1 MKPAPSRPREYRYKG
16 LRLPFNRPLVMGI
29 VNVTPDSF
37 SDGGLFMEPDAAARL
52 AEKFAEDGADI
63 LDIGGES
70 TRPGAE
76 PVSADDEKKRVIPVI
91 RRIVRRLPKI
101 PVSIDSLKPEVV
113 REALAEGA
121 AMINDVGG
129 LRDPGMMEL
138 AAESGAPVVITH
150 MKGTPRTMQ
159 RRPAYRDVVETI
171 LSFFK
176 ERTKACRKAGVE
188 KIILDPGIGFG
199 KTARHNLQ
207 IINRLDRIT
216 RLGYPVMVGASR
228 KSFIGKTLGLPVD
241 EREEATIAVNVLA
254 VAKGASIV
262 RVHGVKAN
270 ARAVRMAWSVLKEKR
285 P

>member
-1 MKPAPSRPREYRYKG
+1 MRPAGRPREYRYKG
-16 LRLPFNRPLVMGI
+16 LRLPFARPLVMGI
-29 VNVTPDSF
+29 INVTPDSF
-37 SDGGLFMEPDAAARL
+37 SDGGRFMTPDAAAGLAARL
-52 AEKFAEDGADI
+52 AGEGADI
-63 LDIGGES
+63 LDVGGES

-76 PVSADDEKKRVIPVI
+76 PVSAEDEAGRVIPVI
-91 RRIVRRLPKI
+91 RRIVRRHHGI
-101 PVSIDSLKPEVV
+101 PVSIDTLKPEVA
-113 REALAEGA
+113 RQALAEGA
-121 AMINDVGG
+121 AIINDVGG
-129 LRDPGMMEL
+129 LGDPGMMEL

-171 LSFFK
+171 VSFFK
-176 ERTKACRKAGVE
+176 ERVRACRKAGVE
-188 KIILDPGIGFG
+188 RIILDPGIGFG

-262 RVHGVKAN
+262 RVHDVKAN
-270 ARAVRMAWSVLKEKR
+270 ARAVMMAWSVLREKH